1 MNSKHSHT
9 SQITSHTL
17 LLKIWLEHG
26 RGFPGQTWRFSLEDA
41 NSGNRRGFTDL
52 DSLIIYLQA
61 LVLPQPKAAEDTRKR
76 P

>member
-26 RGFPGQTWRFSLEDA
+26 REYSGQNWRFSLEDA
-41 NSGNRRGFTDL
+41 TSGNRRGFTDL
-52 DSLIIYLQA
+52 DSLMIYLQA
-61 LVLPQPKAAEDTRKR
+61 LVLPRPKAAEEARKH